1 MLEILFKMSKLN
13 KSSIFFFLILY
24 LTLIIGFYYGEDS
37 TGGAYFD
44 YLSQKEI
51 AKKFSFNFINTFLTY
66 DDNYHR
72 HSPILSIYLSIFE
85 KLNLDDSMIRFINL
99 QIAPIC
105 LLLFFLT
112 LKIKF
117 KNVNEN
123 YLFIFS
129 MIFFLSPTI
138 RSLAIWPDSRLF
150 GLTLFLLSIYYYL
163 LFIEQKK
170 LKFAILNTFSL
181 AACSYLSPNFSIFS
195 ILFLANYLNYYRIS
209 KNILLILF
217 INIILATPAIYYIF
231 ILDVN
236 FLKIAAIAYN
246 YPLQNLNIANKI
258 LLISTIFF
266 FYFIPFFLI
275 YEKKLFFIKEI
286 FKIKNI
292 FLSIFL
298 CLICIYFFSY
308 DRNFY
313 GGGIFFHL
321 SNKLFDNNIAL
332 YLIFFLS
339 ILLIIK
345 ILSFSQYN
353 LLIFTLLI
361 LSNPQLSI
369 FHKYYDPLIWIL
381 VIFFFELGGD
391 KQNIFKPKIIF
402 SFYFFSLIFLVLS
415 LFK

>member
-1 MLEILFKMSKLN
+1 MLEILSKMSKLN
-13 KSSIFFFLILY
+13 KGSIFFFLILY

-51 AKKFSFNFINTFLTY
+51 AKKFSLDFINTFLTY

-72 HSPILSIYLSIFE
+72 HSPVLSIYLSIFE
-85 KLNLDDSMIRFINL
+85 KLNLDDSFIRLINL

-105 LLLFFLT
+105 SLVFFHT

-129 MIFFLSPTI
+129 IIFFLSPTV

-150 GLTLFLLSIYYYL
+150 GLTLFLISIYYFL
-163 LFIEQKK
+163 LFEEQKK
-170 LKFAILNTFSL
+170 IKFAILNTFSL
-181 AACSYLSPNFSIFS
+181 AACSYLSPNFSIFA
-195 ILFLANYLNYYRIS
+195 ILFLANYLSYYRIS
-209 KNILLILF
+209 RNVLLILL

-236 FLKIAAIAYN
+236 FLKIAAIPYN
-246 YPLQNLNIANKI
+246 YPLQNLNFANKI

-266 FYFIPFFLI
+266 FYFLPFFLI
-275 YEKKLFFIKEI
+275 YEKKLLFVKEI
-286 FKIKNI
+286 FRIKNI
-292 FLSIFL
+292 FLSIVL

-308 DRNFY
+308 VRNFY

-321 SNKLFDNNIAL
+321 SNKFFDNNILL
-332 YLIFFLS
+332 YLIFLFS
-339 ILLIIK
+339 ILLIIR
-345 ILSFSQYN
+345 ISSFSRYN
-353 LLIFTLLI
+353 LLIFILLI

-381 VIFFFELGGD
+381 IIFFYELKND
-391 KQNIFKPKIIF
+391 KRNIFKPKIIF
-402 SFYFFSLIFLVLS
+402 LFYFFSLIFLVLS